1 MKKLILIPV
10 ILVLAVSLIVSTI
23 FIWDYYSKSNEQKAV
38 YDELA
43 SMVVSTDTTEENTPS
58 ASEKDTDEV
67 ETESQET
74 VSVNFTEL
82 NTLNSDTVG
91 WIKVDGTPINYP
103 VVQSKDKPNFYID
116 HNFYKQGSVYG
127 CPFVQENCDVN
138 EPSDNVVI
146 YGHNMNDGSM
156 FAGLNK
162 YTSHNFYK
170 AHKYI
175 EFDTLYEKHR
185 YEIVSVFK
193 TSAQSGFRYYGF
205 VNASSSD
212 DLNSYISTCKELS
225 LYDTGVSAS
234 HGEKLITLS
243 TCEYT
248 HTNGRLVV
256 VAKRIN

>member
-103 VVQSKDKPNFYID
+103 VVQSKDKPNFYIY

-234 HGEKLITLS
+234 YGEKLITLS